1 MPLYDLAVMGA
12 PSGGEIASLEACLS
26 EVIEPFGLRLSVE
39 VAWSARA
46 NTFDPSQKTSAA
58 VAFFGKP
65 GASSNGVANLL
76 ARGIPIIPVAQS
88 ATSISADLPDILKPF
103 NCLTFAGD
111 GALRIATAMLECI
124 GLLPRQRRVFI
135 SYRRDEAK
143 EAALQLFNHLSG
155 KIYDVFLDTHGI
167 LPAEDFQGVLWHKLC
182 DSDVVI
188 MLDTRTYFDSR
199 WTSAEF
205 GRALSKGISILRV
218 EWPGVVASRRTATTS
233 RLNLGAADVDV
244 ATGKLTDSTLGR
256 IAEQVEIVR
265 AQSNAV
271 RRLNLFS
278 ALKRDVECVGG
289 AVTGVG
295 VHNAVFVRLADGREI
310 VTYPTLGVPTS
321 ITMNEA
327 VEHAPGKETAILYDH
342 IGLQEQWLR
351 HLTWLGHNI
360 PAARWIRASEA
371 AWEFG
376 GWGTP

>member
-1 MPLYDLAVMGA
+1 LPLYELALMGD
-12 PSGGEIASLEACLS
+12 PTDDEIASVEACLS
-26 EVIEPFGLRLSVE
+26 KVIGAFGLRLGAE
-39 VAWSARA
+39 VGWGARA
-46 NTFDPSQKTSAA
+46 IAFDPSQKTSAA
-58 VAFFGKP
+58 AAFFGRP
-65 GASSNGVANLL
+65 GVSSGGVAKLL

-88 ATSISADLPDILKPF
+88 SSSISADLPDALKPF
-103 NCLTFAGD
+103 NCLTFDDD
-111 GALRIATAMLECI
+111 GALRITTAMLECI

-143 EAALQLFNHLSG
+143 EGALQLFNYLSG

-182 DSDVVI
+182 DSDVLI
-188 MLDTRTYFDSR
+188 MLDTPTYFDSR

-205 GRALSKGISILRV
+205 GRALSKGISILRL
-218 EWPGVVASRRTATTS
+218 EWPGVVASRRTATAS
-233 RLNLGAADVDV
+233 RLNLGTADVDI
-244 ATGKLTDSTLGR
+244 ATGKLTEDSLRR
-256 IAEQVEIVR
+256 IAERVEIVR

-278 ALKRDVECVGG
+278 ALKRDIQCVGG

-310 VTYPTLGVPTS
+310 VIYPTLGVPTS
-321 ITMNEA
+321 MTLNEA
-327 VEHAPGKETAILYDH
+327 VEHASGKETAILYDH

-360 PAARWIRASEA
+360 PAARWVRASEA